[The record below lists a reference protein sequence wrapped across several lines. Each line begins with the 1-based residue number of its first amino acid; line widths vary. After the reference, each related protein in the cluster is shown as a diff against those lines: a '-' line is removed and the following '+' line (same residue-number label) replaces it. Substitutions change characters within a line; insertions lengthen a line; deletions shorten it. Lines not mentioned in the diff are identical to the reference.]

1 MYDKLA
7 VVSDNKHNVMK
18 LFLKKKKHHKFIKVH
33 KLKENNGNT

>member
-18 LFLKKKKHHKFIKVH
+18 LLKKKKHHKFIKVH
-33 KLKENNGNT
+33 KLKENNGNM